1 MIPISKGSIFVEK
14 EEGKEEAPQYPCEHR
29 VLTVLVAPQT
39 QQVAVL
45 DVAPFRRCVRSH
57 TYRPMFSRP

>member
-1 MIPISKGSIFVEK
+1 MIPISKASIFVEK
-14 EEGKEEAPQYPCEHR
+14 EEGKEEAPQYPCEHS
-29 VLTVLVAPQT
+29 VLAVLVAPQT

-57 TYRPMFSRP
+57 TYRPRVSRP